1 MKPGGSLIFDDV
13 SYQFPGVE
21 KALNEFLDAHNLT
34 VHQMNRYNNYYV
46 QLPKRD

>member
-1 MKPGGSLIFDDV
+1 MFFDDV

-21 KALNEFLDAHNLT
+21 KALNEFLDTNNLT

-46 QLPKRD
+46 KLPKRD